1 MFWYQNS
8 KGFLTWIVGPT
19 LDANVHWNFELD
31 FDATIERARVL
42 FGYMFQDED
51 FLPRAPDPEEI
62 IIGGDDETESGLFS
76 V

>member
-1 MFWYQNS
+1 MSNL
-8 KGFLTWIVGPT
+8 FLTSGPT
-19 LDANVHWNFELD
+19 FELD